1 MCYNQAMADQQ
12 LIKTDPERH
21 RPWKRIAGQEVKKL
35 EAKAQTSSP
44 INLKDGRI
52 LNRFLVSFAKVISR
66 LYLRTIHHAA
76 RVANRPVV
84 DIGREY
90 SVSALN
96 DRINTLEEI
105 LVRQWS
111 QLKDDDFLSPNEEVK
126 QYIAACHVA
135 RQYDRITAQLLSS
148 RLGISQNKAEQ
159 LLDQLMEDEVIT
171 ESYTVSYH
179 DVRRTMIDTTIERKL
194 STLPQITPTDTV
206 ESQTKKH

>member
-1 MCYNQAMADQQ
+1 MGDQQ
-12 LIKTDPERH
+12 LVKTDSDQH

-35 EAKAQTSSP
+35 AAKNQTSSHL
-44 INLKDGRI
+44 NLRDNHA
-52 LNRFLVSFAKVISR
+52 LNRLVSNLAKFISR
-66 LYLRTIHHAA
+66 LYLLTIHHAA
-76 RVANRPVV
+76 RIANRPVV

-135 RQYDRITAQLLSS
+135 RQYDRITAQLLSN

-171 ESYTVSYH
+171 ESYTVAYH

-194 STLPQITPTDTV
+194 SSLPQITSTDTV
-206 ESQTKKH
+206 ESQAKKH

>member
-12 LIKTDPERH
+12 LIKTDPEQH

-35 EAKAQTSSP
+35 EAKAQTSSH

-52 LNRFLVSFAKVISR
+52 LNRFLVSLAKVISR
-66 LYLRTIHHAA
+66 LYLRTVHHAA
-76 RVANRPVV
+76 RVANKPVV

-105 LVRQWS
+105 LVRQRS

-194 STLPQITPTDTV
+194 STLPQIASTDTV

>member
-1 MCYNQAMADQQ
+1 MSDQQ
-12 LIKTDPERH
+12 LAKTDSDQH
-21 RPWKRIAGQEVKKL
+21 RPWKRIAGQEVKSHT
-35 EAKAQTSSP
+35 AKTQTSSN
-44 INLKDGRI
+44 INLKDNRI
-52 LNRFLVSFAKVISR
+52 INRLATSLIKAISR
-66 LYLRTIHHAA
+66 LYLRTIHRAA
-76 RVANRPVV
+76 RIANRPIV

-96 DRINTLEEI
+96 DPINTLEEI

-135 RQYDRITAQLLSS
+135 RQYDRITAQLLTS

-171 ESYTVSYH
+171 ESYAVTYH

-194 STLPQITPTDTV
+194 SSLPQITPTDPI
-206 ESQTKKH
+206 ESRVKKH

>member
-1 MCYNQAMADQQ
+1 MSDQQ
-12 LIKTDPERH
+12 LAKTDSDQH
-21 RPWKRIAGQEVKKL
+21 RPWKRIAGQEVKSHT
-35 EAKAQTSSP
+35 AKTQTSSN
-44 INLKDGRI
+44 INLKDNRI
-52 LNRFLVSFAKVISR
+52 INRLATSLIKAISR
-66 LYLRTIHHAA
+66 LYLRTIHRAA
-76 RVANRPVV
+76 RIANRPIV

-135 RQYDRITAQLLSS
+135 RQYDRITAQLLTS

-171 ESYTVSYH
+171 ESYAVTYH

-194 STLPQITPTDTV
+194 SSLPQITPTDPI
-206 ESQTKKH
+206 ESRVKKH

>member
-12 LIKTDPERH
+12 LIKTDPEQH

-35 EAKAQTSSP
+35 EAKAQTSSH

-52 LNRFLVSFAKVISR
+52 LNRFLVSLAKVISR
-66 LYLRTIHHAA
+66 LYLRTVHHAA
-76 RVANRPVV
+76 RVANKPVV

>member
-1 MCYNQAMADQQ
+1 MADQQ
-12 LIKTDPERH
+12 LTKTDSEHH

-35 EAKAQTSSP
+35 EAKAQTISYV
-44 INLKDGRI
+44 NLKDSRI

>member
-12 LIKTDPERH
+12 LIKTDPEQH

-35 EAKAQTSSP
+35 EAKAQTSSH

-52 LNRFLVSFAKVISR
+52 LNRFLVSLAKVISR
-66 LYLRTIHHAA
+66 LYLRTVHHAA
-76 RVANRPVV
+76 RVANKPVV

-179 DVRRTMIDTTIERKL
+179 DVRRTMIDPTIERKL